1 MLKISELHKSFN
13 TGNGRN
19 IDVLS
24 DISFE
29 INEGE
34 FVILL
39 GANGSGKSTLLRLL
53 SGELFPDKGQIFFEN
68 NDISKE
74 PAFKR
79 ASYIAKISQLREN
92 NLPDTLTINEVLS
105 LAKNSDCSLFSF
117 IGNKN
122 QKKAV
127 VNLLN
132 NFKPE
137 LTSHIEEQVK
147 VLSGGEHQIISLLT
161 AFMLIKEFKNKNR
174 ILLLDEH
181 ISNLD
186 INSANMV
193 MEATQKIIVENSLTA
208 LMVTHNLEIASK
220 YGNRVIILR
229 DMQIVYDKSFK
240 QGELKNTN
248 DFYDIIFK

>member
-1 MLKISELHKSFN
+1 MLKISQLYKSFI
-13 TGNGRN
+13 TGNDRN
-19 IDVLS
+19 VNVLS

-53 SGELFPDKGQIFFEN
+53 SGELFPDRGKIFFN
-68 NDISKE
+68 NKDISTE

-92 NLPDTLTINEVLS
+92 NLPTTLTINEVLS
-105 LAKNSDCSLFSF
+105 LAKNTDSSLFSY
-117 IGNKN
+117 IGGRN
-122 QKKAV
+122 QKKAIK
-127 VNLLN
+127 NMLN

-137 LTSHIEEQVK
+137 LTSHIEEQIK

-161 AFMLIKEFKNKNR
+161 AFMLIKEFKSKNR

-186 INSANMV
+186 INSSNMV
-193 MEATQKIIVENSLTA
+193 MEATQKIIIENTLTS

-229 DMQIVYDKSFK
+229 DMQIVYDKRFK
-240 QGELKNTN
+240 QGELKSTN
-248 DFYDIIFK
+248 KFYDLIFK